1 MKNYKNIAV
10 ITPSYRED
18 KNIEILLEQINIYLH
33 GAKVFIV
40 DDSNIHDNKKIA
52 KIVARYKNA
61 ILISRFKKMG
71 RGSAIITGFREA
83 LKDKGLSYFFE
94 MDSDLAHSPKEFDRY
109 LLKLREKKYDLII
122 GSRYLKGA
130 KTLGISFKRKILSVL
145 VNRFL
150 YFWLNVKISD
160 FTGGFRF
167 YSRQSVVYLTNIE
180 LKAKGFITL
189 SEIVYRLNR
198 KGFLIGEVPITI
210 NNVRRFGVSTVNSN
224 ELISSLAFVLKMRSK
239 DLVLHI
245 SWKIIFSII
254 FIFLFAFILR
264 INTLNQIGRTWDE
277 YEYIQQG
284 YKLDELLIKGDFA
297 NPYFYT
303 TYDHPPLIKYA
314 YGITAHLDQIGVDK
328 SGNPIFNYDYT
339 YSRLL
344 SAILGSLSAV
354 LILLIAWEYISPFV
368 GITAGIIFSTLPFF
382 IGLSQLVSTESFLMF
397 FFTSSIYSFIR
408 LLKKYSIKKLFLTG
422 ILLGLALQIKQ
433 SNGILFPL
441 FGLIYLFWYYFE
453 GRINNEKIWNKR
465 LFSFIP
471 IILIAITVFVII
483 WPMPYFHLDVIN
495 EINQKI
501 WLVKTSPP
509 TIFWGRLMFSPVIY
523 FVTLFF
529 ITTPLLIILLSLIG
543 LKKIE
548 KMKNWVLYGLI
559 IWFIFPFIQ
568 SFYVWRVHGVRYII
582 EIYAPLAII
591 AAMGIAYVIEKLKLG
606 TKAKITSIVLI
617 TLYMFS
623 IIYQM
628 KPYYLDYF
636 NELVGGPKGA
646 YDKRYFEL
654 GWWGQGL
661 REAGY
666 YLQDNAKKNS
676 SIALFISPPHVFP
689 QIKGQKL
696 IFIDPN
702 KGIYDP
708 KIKYDYV
715 VVNYF
720 HVLRE
725 GFDDSKIKQDYKLMH
740 QVTANRAPIVDIYKH
755 K

>member
-1 MKNYKNIAV
+1 MKNYKDIAAV
-10 ITPSYRED
+10 IPSYNEV
-18 KNIEILLEQINIYLH
+18 KNIEILIRGIFKELS
-33 GAKVFIV
+33 GAKIIIV
-40 DDSNIHDNKKIA
+40 DDSPKSENEKLKLIVKDKKN
-52 KIVARYKNA
+52 VV
-61 ILISRFKKMG
+61 LISRLKKGG
-71 RGSAIITGFREA
+71 RGSAVLEGFKEA
-83 LKDKGLSYFFE
+83 LKDKNIKYIFE
-94 MDSDLAHSPKEFDRY
+94 MDSDLAHDPKEMERFI
-109 LLKLREKKYDLII
+109 KKKNDEVCDFII
-122 GSRYLKGA
+122 GSRYVPGGRIINIAPNRTIMSRVINKFLYYW
-130 KTLGISFKRKILSVL
+130 LGIHLTDHTS
-145 VNRFL
+145 
-150 YFWLNVKISD
+150 
-160 FTGGFRF
+160 GFRL
-167 YSRQSVVYLTNIE
+167 YSRRAVEFLVKAK
-180 LKAKGFITL
+180 LKAKGFIAL
-189 SEIVYRLNR
+189 SESVYRLHLA
-198 KGFLIGEVPITI
+198 GFRVGEVPITWNYRI
-210 NNVRRFGVSTVNSN
+210 YGKSTVNVR
-224 ELISSLAFVLKMRSK
+224 ELFKSLSFVILMKFEYLLSK
-239 DLVLHI
+239 NR
-245 SWKIIFSII
+245 KILLSII
-254 FIFLFAFILR
+254 TVFILALFLR
-264 INTLNQIGRTWDE
+264 VYTLNQMGRTWDE

-303 TYDHPPLIKYA
+303 TYDHPPLIKYV

-354 LILLIAWEYISPFV
+354 LVLLIAWEYISPFV

-408 LLKKYSIKKLFLTG
+408 LLKKYSIMKLFLTG

-453 GRINNEKIWNKR
+453 GRINSEKIWNKR

-606 TKAKITSIVLI
+606 TKTKITSIVLI

-725 GFDDSKIKQDYKLMH
+725 GLDDSKIKQDYKLMH
-740 QVTANRAPIVDIYKH
+740 QVTANRAPIVDIYKR